1 MKKTNF
7 KIPPEVILKVRDV
20 STLIALMIATIII
33 IGYRWDFV
41 LREDGAYDYMPY
53 MEPIYATCIMYFGYM
68 QLLSSSVL
76 LVGFWMNERGLVVK
90 EGWRKRIE

>member
-1 MKKTNF
+1 
-7 KIPPEVILKVRDV
+7 
-20 STLIALMIATIII
+20 
-33 IGYRWDFV
+33 
-41 LREDGAYDYMPY
+41 MPY
-53 MEPIYATCIMYFGYM
+53 MEPIYETCIMYLGYM